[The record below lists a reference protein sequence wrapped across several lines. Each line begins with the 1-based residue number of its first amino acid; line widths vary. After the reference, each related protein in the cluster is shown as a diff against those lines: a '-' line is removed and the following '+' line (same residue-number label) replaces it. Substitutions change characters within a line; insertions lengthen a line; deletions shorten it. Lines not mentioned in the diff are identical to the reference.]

1 MLGRGPMRMAMFD
14 FQHKAQIRSMVDIKS
29 TVLSSSS
36 ILKTRA
42 RLLFPGVMV
51 AVIVAMTAKFLSE
64 HYATPAMLLAL
75 LLGIAVSFLG
85 EEGKTVDGIAFS
97 ARTLLRLGVAL
108 LGVRVSM
115 SLMMG
120 LGWELILLVVL
131 GVLATIA
138 FGLAVARLFG
148 HKWRFAFLTAGSVAI
163 CGASAAMA
171 ISAILPKD
179 ERSEERLI
187 FTVLGVTVLST
198 IAMIAYPVLVRLL
211 DMNDVAGGV
220 FLGGTIHD
228 VAQVVGAGF
237 SISEQTGDT
246 ATLVKLFRVAMLAPV
261 VLVASLLI
269 RRFAE
274 VDADGK
280 RPPILPSFVVGFL
293 VLATLSSFGVIP
305 AFVTEI
311 LSDASRWLL
320 LIAIAAVGMKTNLRQ
335 VLSVGGAAIAL
346 IVLETIFIAAVIL
359 AGITFLT

>member
-1 MLGRGPMRMAMFD
+1 MA
-14 FQHKAQIRSMVDIKS
+14 S
-29 TVLSSSS
+29 TTQSHTPFIENAKNKIS
-36 ILKTRA
+36 T
-42 RLLFPGVMV
+42 LFPGIIVSV
-51 AVIVAMTAKFLSE
+51 LVAMTAKFLSE

-75 LLGIAVSFLG
+75 LLGIAVGFLG
-85 EEGKTVDGIAFS
+85 QEGKAVPGIAFT
-97 ARTLLRLGVAL
+97 ARTLLRLGVAF

-120 LGWELILLVVL
+120 LGWELIALVIF
-131 GVLATIA
+131 GVVATIA
-138 FGLAVARLFG
+138 FGMSIARFLG

-198 IAMIAYPVLVRLL
+198 IAMIAYPILVQYL

-246 ATLVKLFRVAMLAPV
+246 ATLVKLIRVAMLAPI
-261 VLVASLLI
+261 VLVASIMI
-269 RRFAE
+269 RTFAE
-274 VDADGK
+274 ADPDGG
-280 RPPILPSFVVGFL
+280 RPPLLPSFVVGFL
-293 VLATLSSFGVIP
+293 VLAGLSSFGLIP
-305 AFVTEI
+305 PAVTE
-311 LSDASRWLL
+311 LMSQASRWLL
-320 LIAIAAVGMKTNLRQ
+320 LTAIAAVGMKTNLKQ

-346 IVLETIFIAAVIL
+346 IVVETLFIAGVIL
-359 AGITFLT
+359 TGITFLT